1 MIFYR
6 RDFGWSKLHHPVIS
20 TVFLFIFGNLNG
32 ILSQH
37 GAVKFHRRKGKFL
50 GNVTVLDLGGISQ
63 LLPLD
68 PLSSKTGG
76 GNSRATA
83 KGLEFGIHNLSI
95 VVNLNLQFHDISTGR
110 GANEA
115 SAHPI

>member
-6 RDFGWSKLHHPVIS
+6 RDFGWSKMYHPVIS

-50 GNVTVLDLGGISQ
+50 AGMHQDSGQSEDRIAPGKQKFRFVW
-63 LLPLD
+63 
-68 PLSSKTGG
+68 
-76 GNSRATA
+76 
-83 KGLEFGIHNLSI
+83 EF
-95 VVNLNLQFHDISTGR
+95 
-110 GANEA
+110 
-115 SAHPI
+115 